1 MTGTVFSYLFPGDWN
16 YTWEFL
22 GKEKLSEFCGVQK
35 QCVMDGTRSIKAIDG
50 LSPKC
55 PSPPYPSFPHQKLNG
70 LKQSGEEGGKS
81 AFPVSSYFSLLCD
94 L

>member
-35 QCVMDGTRSIKAIDG
+35 QCVMDGTRSGPIFFLLYDFFSWLLVTSATSNIKLG
-50 LSPKC
+50 
-55 PSPPYPSFPHQKLNG
+55 KLD
-70 LKQSGEEGGKS
+70 LH
-81 AFPVSSYFSLLCD
+81 FSLL
-94 L
+94 LFSFET